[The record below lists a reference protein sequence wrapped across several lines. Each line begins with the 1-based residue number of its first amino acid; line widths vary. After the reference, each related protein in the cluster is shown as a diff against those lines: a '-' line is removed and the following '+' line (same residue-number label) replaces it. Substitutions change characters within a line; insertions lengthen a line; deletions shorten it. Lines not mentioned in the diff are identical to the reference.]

1 LLCDELLQRG
11 FRVRALVRNPGKA
24 KRLAEQGATLTHG
37 DLDDATALRELVAG
51 TVAVV
56 HAAGAVRGSCQA
68 DFDRINV
75 TGTARLLA
83 AVNSLSSRP
92 RILLLSSLAAR
103 EPRLS
108 WYAASKRAAEQHLVE
123 SSPDLDWTVLR
134 PPAVYGPGDREMLPI
149 FQWMARGVAFV
160 PGSLSARL
168 SLIHVTD
175 LVSAIIACLHT
186 GAARHHTLALHDG
199 KPNGYDWPELAAA
212 ATATW
217 GRPVRLWPVPAWL
230 LDTVARLNLSL
241 AGVTGTAPMLTPA
254 KLRELRHPDWVA
266 DNREIS
272 QLTGWAPL
280 ISLQQG
286 LGQLRK
292 AAL

>member
-1 LLCDELLQRG
+1 MLCAELLQRG
-11 FRVRALVRNPGKA
+11 FRVRALVRSPDRAG
-24 KRLAEQGATLTHG
+24 RLAELGATLTHG
-37 DLDDATALRELVAG
+37 DLDDAAALRELIAG
-51 TVAVV
+51 AAAVV
-56 HAAGAVRGSCQA
+56 HAAGAVRGTCQA
-68 DFDRINV
+68 DFDRVNV
-75 TGTARLLA
+75 TGTARLLG
-83 AVNSLSSRP
+83 AVKSLSSRP
-92 RILLLSSLAAR
+92 RVLLLSSLAAR

-108 WYAASKRAAEQHLVE
+108 WYAASKHAAERQLVE
-123 SSPDLDWTVLR
+123 SGSDLDWTVLR

-149 FQWMARGVAFV
+149 FQWMSRGIAFV
-160 PGSLSARL
+160 PGRPSARL

-175 LVSAIIACLHT
+175 LVSAIIACLQA

-199 KPNGYDWPELAAA
+199 KPNGYDWPELAAT

-230 LDTVARLNLSL
+230 LDTAARLNLSL
-241 AGVTGTAPMLTPA
+241 AGVTGKAPMLTPA

-272 QLTGWAPL
+272 RLTGWAPVT
-280 ISLQQG
+280 SLRQG
-286 LGQLRK
+286 LDQLRK